1 MWLKAISV
9 KCCTP
14 TGRGYI
20 PRDQLGAGPTP
31 TETLET
37 VAAIGKQ
44 LLPFTLHHPAS
55 KLLAAQ

>member
-14 TGRGYI
+14 TDRGYI
-20 PRDQLGAGPTP
+20 PRDQLAAAPTP

-37 VAAIGKQ
+37 VAASGKQ
-44 LLPFTLHHPAS
+44 LLLLTLHHPAF